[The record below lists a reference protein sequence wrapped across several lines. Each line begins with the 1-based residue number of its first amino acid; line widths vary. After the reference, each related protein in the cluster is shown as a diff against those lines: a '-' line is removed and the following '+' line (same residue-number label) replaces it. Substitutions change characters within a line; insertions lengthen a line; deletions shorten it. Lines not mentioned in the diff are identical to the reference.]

1 MEKKILEKLK
11 QLRED
16 RGYSSTD
23 IAKYLNIEKTSFEK
37 MENGTNNS
45 WSKYFFQLMD
55 KYEYTPERL
64 FSEINSN
71 NFIHQ
76 QINNNAIEHLATEEK
91 MQYIDKPMAKS
102 LMNAK
107 DEIIAFLK
115 TDILKLKSTI
125 KKLKADIDQLR
136 IENAYL
142 KGKIGYSV

>member
-45 WSKYFFQLMD
+45 WAKYFFQLMD
-55 KYEYTPERL
+55 KYEYTPERF
-64 FSEINSN
+64 FSEINSKK
-71 NFIHQ
+71 FIYQ
-76 QINNNAIEHLATEEK
+76 QVDDDNAMDRLATEEK

-115 TDILKLKSTI
+115 TDILKLK
-125 KKLKADIDQLR
+125 AEIDQLR

-142 KGKIGYSV
+142 KGKIGDSV